1 MAGVRTRGYLCKG
14 RVFTPRME
22 EDPMTYGLIALAIV
36 FWALGMTLAIIL
48 MRMAGDQ
55 DRAARHSEKKLFP
68 FSDVSITRMGP
79 WRD

>member
-1 MAGVRTRGYLCKG
+1 MAAVRTRGYRCKG
-14 RVFTPRME
+14 RVFTLRME
-22 EDPMTYGLIALAIV
+22 EDPMTYGWIALAII

-68 FSDVSITRMGP
+68 FSDVSITGIGP